1 MSSFFTLQSPF
12 LALPLTVAAA
22 AASGALGA
30 IVAPFTTALYF
41 SVADAYFLV
50 TMTLALRFLL

>member
-41 SVADAYFLV
+41 QWQMLI
-50 TMTLALRFLL
+50 FLLQ